1 MSQLEMLQTKLIS
14 NFNFIYN
21 SDCDHMIVMTLILKT
36 RGNEMKELMREKGLK
51 KLSDNICEN

>member
-1 MSQLEMLQTKLIS
+1 
-14 NFNFIYN
+14 
-21 SDCDHMIVMTLILKT
+21 MIVMTLILKT